1 MDFQMKIDGKLNIR
15 ALISP
20 KIQRI
25 SCSHNFRTTL
35 CWFPSVLKMQK

>member
-1 MDFQMKIDGKLNIR
+1 MDIQMKIDGKLNIG
-15 ALISP
+15 ALISS

-25 SCSHNFRTTL
+25 SCSHNFRKTW